1 VTDLLELLLLACAAA
16 FYPALLAV
24 VIIFLGRPRPK
35 RLLFYFLIGAMLGS
49 VTIGLVAVFALD
61 AANLGSSSRVSLS
74 AGLYIGI
81 GVVAL
86 YAANRLLHE
95 PRPAKEKK
103 KEKEKEG
110 PSMTD
115 RVLSRDRAGLL
126 ILLGIVINMP
136 GLWYLMALKDISLG
150 DYSHAEKVVLVVA
163 FNVVMFMFIELP
175 LIGYFVDPEW
185 TRRKVDA
192 FNAALHR
199 HARHVG
205 GYLALALGLYLVG
218 RGMYLAL

>member
-1 VTDLLELLLLACAAA
+1 MTSLLELLLLACAAA

-24 VIIFLGRPRPK
+24 VIIFLGRPHPK

-49 VTIGLVAVFALD
+49 VTIGLVCVFALD
-61 AANLGSSSRVSLS
+61 TANLGSDSRRSLS
-74 AGLYIGI
+74 AGIYFAVGAL
-81 GVVAL
+81 AL
-86 YAANRLLHE
+86 YAASRLLGE
-95 PRPAKEKK
+95 PRPKKEKK
-103 KEKEKEG
+103 KKEG

-115 RVLSRDRAGLL
+115 RVLSKDRAWLL

-136 GLWYLMALKDISLG
+136 GLWYLVGLKNIALGGFSDP
-150 DYSHAEKVVLVVA
+150 EKVVLVVA

-175 LIGYFVDPEW
+175 LIGYIVDPEW
-185 TRRKVDA
+185 TRGKVDA

-205 GYLALALGLYLVG
+205 GYVALVLGFYLIG
-218 RGMYLAL
+218 RGVFLAV